1 VSNRRK
7 IKLRGASG
15 QPLPECADCHS
26 NTTVT
31 FVEDGPVLIHLEH
44 DAGCPS
50 YLGITPSATETFAY
64 AEARTGRTV
73 IYAKVTP
80 S

>member
-26 NTTVT
+26 GTTVT
-31 FVEDGPVLIHLEH
+31 VTGDGPVLIRLEH
-44 DAGCPS
+44 DPGCPS
-50 YLGITPSATETFAY
+50 YLGVTPSVTEAFAL
-64 AEARTGRTV
+64 AEARAGRTV
-73 IYAKVTP
+73 IYARDRP

>member
-1 VSNRRK
+1 VNNRRK
-7 IKLRGASG
+7 LKLRGASG
-15 QPLPECADCHS
+15 QPVPECADCDS

-31 FVEDGPVLIHLEH
+31 VIEDGPVLIRLDH
-44 DAGCPS
+44 DPECPS
-50 YLGITPSATETFAY
+50 WRGVTPSVTEAFAY

-73 IYAKVTP
+73 IYAKARP